1 MIDATRPASMPPSA
15 RRGQPPRIC
24 AGTLRRLTLAT
35 LAAGALAAFPVHADT
50 VPKPVKLT
58 AAEAAG
64 PVFKRKDAVHETGA
78 NGPTTDVE
86 MLKSKDG
93 KMSAG
98 AYQAGPSDTPI
109 DAYPVDEFCY
119 FLTGGVKL
127 TSADG
132 SVVDVHA
139 GEAVF
144 IHKGWKGRWTTPGY
158 TKYYVVYESK

>member
-1 MIDATRPASMPPSA
+1 MGVLAPFLVQADAA
-15 RRGQPPRIC
+15 
-24 AGTLRRLTLAT
+24 
-35 LAAGALAAFPVHADT
+35 
-50 VPKPVKLT
+50 PKPVKLT

-64 PVFKRKDAVHETGA
+64 PVFKRKDAVHENGA
-78 NGPTTDVE
+78 DGPTTDVV

-109 DAYPVDEFCY
+109 DAYPEDEFCY
-119 FLTGGVKL
+119 FLTGSVKL